1 MNILSNLFNE
11 IGTFGP
17 IILIFL
23 SMYLL
28 WDKHNLFFYYTIG
41 VFINAMLNLVI
52 KGILQQP
59 RPSEDPKMFNLAL
72 THGKRLIFKNGIPH
86 DIFGMPSGHSQS
98 SIFSS
103 IFIYFSLRNINI
115 LFFYLFI
122 SLITM
127 AQRIVY
133 NYHTVLQVI
142 VGSIVGAGFGYFAY
156 YLAKEKMKGHINEKN
171 DDFGPI

>member
-1 MNILSNLFNE
+1 MNILINLFNE

-28 WDKHNLFFYYTIG
+28 WNKHNLFFYYTIG
-41 VFINAMLNLVI
+41 VFLNAMLNLVI
-52 KGILQQP
+52 KGILQHP
-59 RPSEDPKMFNLAL
+59 RPSDDPIMFNLAL
-72 THGKRLIFKNGIPH
+72 TNGKRFIFKNGMPH

-98 SIFSS
+98 SIFST

-115 LFFYLFI
+115 LIFYLFI

-127 AQRIVY
+127 AQRIIY
-133 NYHTVLQVI
+133 NYHTFLQVI

-156 YLAKEKMKGHINEKN
+156 YLAKEKMKGHITEKN